1 MPEKS
6 FEETHADEIAWRVR
20 AGLSREHAVRVVR
33 AQVAH
38 DEAEAEKAKADAKKS
53 KKSE

>member
-6 FEETHADEIAWRVR
+6 DKPFEEVHADEIAWRVQ
-20 AGLSREHAVRVVR
+20 AGLSREHAIRVVR

-38 DEAEAEKAKADAKKS
+38 DEAEAAKAAPAEKK
-53 KKSE
+53 K

>member
-1 MPEKS
+1 MPEKT
-6 FEETHADEIAWRVR
+6 FEETYADEIAWRVQ

-38 DEAEAEKAKADAKKS
+38 DEAEAEKAKADKKAKKAD
-53 KKSE
+53 

>member
-6 FEETHADEIAWRVR
+6 FEEVHADEIAWRVR
-20 AGLSREHAVRVVR
+20 AGLSRSHAVRVVR

-38 DEAEAEKAKADAKKS
+38 DEAEAEQAKAESKKAKKS
-53 KKSE
+53 E